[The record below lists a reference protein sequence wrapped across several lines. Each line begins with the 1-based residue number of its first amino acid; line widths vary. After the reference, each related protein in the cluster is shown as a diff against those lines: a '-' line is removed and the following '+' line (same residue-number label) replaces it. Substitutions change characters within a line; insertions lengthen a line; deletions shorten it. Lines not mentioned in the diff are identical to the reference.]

1 MSDDLIAPA
10 MDDNEALRRIVATL
24 DEYLNLIAGQYTQV
38 DQATVA
44 SITTSLTALRSANP
58 TALKTLVTNTG
69 SQAIDIYEGGSL
81 VKKAL
86 AQNETWVSELQGR
99 LDLSAKTGSS
109 TSSAIISTYILL
121 PFDLANVKS
130 GQVQVQSGVD
140 TVTVTYSDPFEAAPT
155 TVIPQ
160 PLKKI
165 SPTDADAPA
174 IQEILTSTASGFTLQ
189 LAAVTTA
196 AYTMAWTSVK

>member
-1 MSDDLIAPA
+1 

-38 DQATVA
+38 DQVTVA
-44 SITTSLTALRSANP
+44 SITTASTALRSANP
-58 TALKTLVTNTG
+58 AALKTFITNTG
-69 SQAIDIYEGGSL
+69 AQAIDIYEGGAL

-109 TSSAIISTYILL
+109 TSSAIVSTYILL

-165 SPTDADAPA
+165 NPNDADAPA

-196 AYTMAWTSVK
+196 DYTMAWASVK